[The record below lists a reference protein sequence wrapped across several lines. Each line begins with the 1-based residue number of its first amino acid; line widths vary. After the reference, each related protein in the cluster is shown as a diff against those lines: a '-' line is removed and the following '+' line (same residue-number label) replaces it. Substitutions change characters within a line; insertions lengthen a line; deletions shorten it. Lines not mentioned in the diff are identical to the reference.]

1 MEGSHGDQVIAIR
14 IILLN
19 GHTYET
25 TCDRS
30 SPLLQ
35 QIASVLARRDRGG
48 FLPIEVGAAAGS
60 RGVAIPVD
68 AIVAIETTPA
78 VAFDRLVETYP
89 VERAP
94 YIRIPDFLTADENR
108 CLLDYAVRRQGDF
121 VASSLD
127 VETLDY
133 RKSLVLEKFDD
144 LGVNIERRIEEIL
157 PELFAHFGL
166 AEPNERAFET
176 QFTTHNDGGF
186 LRVHNDN
193 GSAITSNR
201 VLTYVYY
208 FFREPAA
215 FRGGQIR
222 LYDSTI
228 RNNFWVAA
236 DSFVDLDPANNMIL
250 FFPSRLVHEVLP
262 ISCPSRQFAD
272 GRFTLNGWVKDSGRP
287 SAS

>member
-1 MEGSHGDQVIAIR
+1 M
-14 IILLN
+14 
-19 GHTYET
+19 
-25 TCDRS
+25 
-30 SPLLQ
+30 
-35 QIASVLARRDRGG
+35 
-48 FLPIEVGAAAGS
+48 
-60 RGVAIPVD
+60 
-68 AIVAIETTPA
+68 AIETTPA
-78 VAFDRLVETYP
+78 VAFDRLADAYP

-94 YIRIPDFLTADENR
+94 YVRIPDFLTADENR
-108 CLLDYAVRRQGDF
+108 CLLDYAVRRQNDF
-121 VASSLD
+121 VPSSLD
-127 VETLDY
+127 VETPDY

-144 LGVNIERRIEEIL
+144 LGIDLDQRIGEIL
-157 PELFAHFGL
+157 PELFVHFGL
-166 AEPNERAFET
+166 AKPDEPSFET
-176 QFTTHNDGGF
+176 QFTTHNDGGY

-222 LYDSTI
+222 IYDSTI

-262 ISCPSRQFAD
+262 ISCPTRRFAD
-272 GRFTLNGWVKDSGRP
+272 GRFTLNGWVKDVAPRGVS
-287 SAS
+287 